1 LYEPKHLIVHTT
13 FLLIL
18 KEKGMNEKKIKDKPI
33 QIRIFPKRLLQPET
47 AEKVLNEIDQVRGVI
62 RMLINGKNLPR
73 KVTSGPG
80 TGADVNHPERKIIHV
95 GNCALE
101 LHIIVGEILVEVEDE
116 NSIENV
122 KIACEKT
129 LPFSF
134 EFKRGHFIK
143 RRPTLTDYGKY
154 GFKSKTDE
162 SINLEDERLLGLMDP
177 HAKPDNNLC
186 VIQPRKEEK

>member
-1 LYEPKHLIVHTT
+1 
-13 FLLIL
+13 
-18 KEKGMNEKKIKDKPI
+18 MEKKSKAPDKPI
-33 QIRIFPKRLLQPET
+33 QVRIFPSRLLQPET
-47 AEKVLNEIDQVRGVI
+47 AEKVLNEIDCVSGVI

-73 KVTSGPG
+73 KVTCGPG
-80 TGADVNHPERKIIHV
+80 TGSDVNHPDRKVIHV
-95 GNCALE
+95 GDCALE

-116 NSIENV
+116 NVVENV
-122 KIACEKT
+122 KTACERA

-162 SINLEDERLLGLMDP
+162 SINLEDERLLGLVDP
-177 HAKPDNNLC
+177 HAKLENNLC
-186 VIQPRKEEK
+186 VVKTEEKS

>member
-1 LYEPKHLIVHTT
+1 MDKAASST
-13 FLLIL
+13 
-18 KEKGMNEKKIKDKPI
+18 DKPI
-33 QIRIFPKRLLQPET
+33 QVRIFPARLLQPAT
-47 AEKVLNEIDQVRGVI
+47 AEKVLNEIDQVEGVI

-73 KVTSGPG
+73 KVTCGPG
-80 TGADVNHPERKIIHV
+80 TGADVNHPDRKIIHV
-95 GNCALE
+95 GGCAFE

-116 NSIENV
+116 KAV
-122 KIACEKT
+122 DCLKDACERA

-162 SINLEDERLLGLMDP
+162 SINLEDERILGLTDP
-177 HAKPDNNLC
+177 HAKKDSNIC
-186 VIQPRKEEK
+186 VIGTEQEK